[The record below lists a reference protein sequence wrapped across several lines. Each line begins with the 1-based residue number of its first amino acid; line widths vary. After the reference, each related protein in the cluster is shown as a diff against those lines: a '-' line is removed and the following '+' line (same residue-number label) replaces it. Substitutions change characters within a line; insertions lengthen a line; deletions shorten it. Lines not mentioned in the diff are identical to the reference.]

1 MRWIW
6 QDKNWA
12 NFEYDPS
19 KLLIYELEFERNT
32 GKIWGAIQHIE
43 AEGLENLKVEILS
56 QEAVSTSSIEGEILS
71 RESVQSSIRKHLG
84 LKTDFRQVPPN
95 AAGVAEMMVDLY
107 VNYDKTLNHEMLF
120 KWHKM
125 LMNGRRDIETIGS
138 YRTHEEPMQIISGNL
153 SAPRVFYEAPPSGQV
168 KAEMDTFLNWYQENL
183 TNNQKVSTFIFAGIT
198 HLYFEIIHP
207 FEDGNGRIGRA
218 LVAKA
223 ISQRIGKP
231 ALTSFAKV
239 IDSQKKAYYQA
250 IQSCNHQLNI
260 DAYLTYF
267 AELTLQAQDYTIR
280 MVSFLIFKTKF
291 FNQYKDLLNERQS
304 KVILRMFEAGVE
316 GFKGGLS
323 AGNYKTISGAS
334 NATVTRDLQELVN
347 ITALTKTG
355 TLKSTRYWLN
365 QQ

>member
-12 NFEYDPS
+12 HFEYDPS
-19 KLLIYELEFERNT
+19 KLLIYELAFERNI
-32 GKIWGAIQHIE
+32 GKIWGVIQHIE

-56 QEAVSTSSIEGEILS
+56 QEAVSTSSIEGEILN

-84 LKTDFRQVPPN
+84 LKNDFRQVPPN

-120 KWHKM
+120 EWHKM

-138 YRTHEEPMQIISGNL
+138 YRIHEEPMQIVSGNL

-183 TNNQKVSTFIFAGIT
+183 INNQKVSTLIFAGIT

-218 LVAKA
+218 LVDKA
-223 ISQRIGKP
+223 ISQRMGKP

-291 FNQYKDLLNERQS
+291 FNQYKDLLNERQT
-304 KVILRMFEAGVE
+304 KVILRIFEAGIE

-323 AGNYKTISGAS
+323 ASNYKTISGAS

-347 ITALTKTG
+347 MKAFTKTG

-365 QQ
+365 Q